1 MSGSSRGH
9 AGEAGHAGDTGYDPA
24 GEARRD
30 LTGAAVPDD
39 PAGEARRDLTGAAVP
54 DTPAGEAGR
63 RRSADLADGK
73 GDATDSFAEMPPE
86 NEWAK
91 KPLANESAIDAPG
104 RGWASARATPQRT
117 RGGRLGLTGNGRLR
131 LALASKSPARLAT
144 LRAAGFDPLVQVS
157 DVDEEALLESVRGGP
172 AQKVLALA
180 TAKARAVA
188 YDPREAA
195 GADIVVGCDSMFEFD
210 GQAVGKPGAPE
221 TARERIARMA
231 GRSGVLHTGHQIIHL
246 ESGAS
251 LGAVSHAV
259 VHFAP
264 MSDAEVE
271 AYVATGE
278 PLHVAGAFTVD
289 GLGGPFVERVD
300 GDYHG
305 VVGISLPLLR
315 AMLANWGVSIT
326 RLWQPPVKLAGDAA
340 HSPAVESVLAAA
352 DGTPSDSSI
361 DSGAAGVADA
371 SGAAEV
377 PAAGSGRPKPRGK
390 PLSDRTPSAKPLRGK
405 PHSSRRRKG
414 ADGFILCPCG
424 VEHWGLAGAAGILAF
439 RERESIEVLVQ
450 LRAEWSH
457 SGGTWSNPGG
467 AIGWSETPLEG
478 ALREFE
484 EETAISADSLDV
496 VGSIVRDHGDWRYTT
511 FAARCETAEPVP
523 NDESLALEWAPLDD
537 VLESRLDR
545 PVHPAFAEDLPR
557 LAEVIRGAAR

>member
-9 AGEAGHAGDTGYDPA
+9 AGEAGHAGDTGY
-24 GEARRD
+24 
-30 LTGAAVPDD
+30 D

-91 KPLANESAIDAPG
+91 KPFANESAIDAPD

-188 YDPREAA
+188 YDPREVAE
-195 GADIVVGCDSMFEFD
+195 ADFVVGCDSMFEFD
-210 GQAVGKPGAPE
+210 GEVVGKPGSPE
-221 TARERIARMA
+221 EARERIARMA
-231 GRSGVLHTGHQIIHL
+231 GRRGVLHTGHQIVHL
-246 ESGAS
+246 DSGAS

-271 AYVATGE
+271 AYVATEE

-326 RLWQPPVKLAGDAA
+326 RLWQPPVKLAGNADD
-340 HSPAVESVLAAA
+340 EA
-352 DGTPSDSSI
+352 DGKSAP
-361 DSGAAGVADA
+361 AGTADA
-371 SGAAEV
+371 SASG
-377 PAAGSGRPKPRGK
+377 GS
-390 PLSDRTPSAKPLRGK
+390 AVGK
-405 PHSSRRRKG
+405 PHSGRRRKG

-424 VEHWGLAGAAGILAF
+424 SEHWGLAGAAGILAF

-484 EETAISADSLDV
+484 EETAIGAGSLDV

-523 NDESLALEWAPLDD
+523 NDESLALEWASLDD
-537 VLESRLDR
+537 LLQGRLDR

-557 LAEVIRGAAR
+557 LAEVIRGAAS

>member
-1 MSGSSRGH
+1 MSGSSREH
-9 AGEAGHAGDTGYDPA
+9 AGEAGPAGDTGH
-24 GEARRD
+24 G
-30 LTGAAVPDD
+30 L
-39 PAGEARRDLTGAAVP
+39 
-54 DTPAGEAGR
+54 AGEAGR
-63 RRSADLADGK
+63 SRFVDLSGDADGAHSPRK
-73 GDATDSFAEMPPE
+73 T
-86 NEWAK
+86 
-91 KPLANESAIDAPG
+91 
-104 RGWASARATPQRT
+104 RT

-172 AQKVLALA
+172 TQKVLALA

-188 YDPREAA
+188 NDAREAA

-210 GQAVGKPGAPE
+210 GEAVGKPGSPE
-221 TARERIARMA
+221 AARERIARMA
-231 GRSGVLHTGHQIIHL
+231 GRSGVLHTGHQIVHL

-264 MSDAEVE
+264 MTDAEVE
-271 AYVATGE
+271 AYVATEE

-326 RLWQPPVKLAGDAA
+326 RLWQPPVKLAVNTDDEADGKSAPAGAA
-340 HSPAVESVLAAA
+340 SNPASNPPDIANSPTVESDLAAT
-352 DGTPSDSSI
+352 DGTASD
-361 DSGAAGVADA
+361 GGVAGVADLG
-371 SGAAEV
+371 GAAGL
-377 PAAGSGRPKPRGK
+377 PTSASGRPKPGGK
-390 PLSDRTPSAKPLRGK
+390 PLSDRTPCARPLRGK
-405 PHSSRRRKG
+405 PYSGRRRKG

-424 VEHWGLAGAAGILAF
+424 SEHWGLAGAAGILAF

-467 AIGWSETPLEG
+467 AIDWSETPLEG

-484 EETAISADSLDV
+484 EETAIGAGSLDV

-537 VLESRLDR
+537 LLEGRLDR

-557 LAEVIRGAAR
+557 LAEVIRGAAS

>member
-1 MSGSSRGH
+1 MSGSSRGR
-9 AGEAGHAGDTGYDPA
+9 AGGRDSAVKAGHV
-24 GEARRD
+24 
-30 LTGAAVPDD
+30 L
-39 PAGEARRDLTGAAVP
+39 
-54 DTPAGEAGR
+54 AGEAGR
-63 RRSADLADGK
+63 NRPV
-73 GDATDSFAEMPPE
+73 SF
-86 NEWAK
+86 
-91 KPLANESAIDAPG
+91 S
-104 RGWASARATPQRT
+104 RGTGGAHSPQKART

-195 GADIVVGCDSMFEFD
+195 GAHIVVGCDSMFEFD
-210 GQAVGKPGAPE
+210 GEAVGKPGAPE

-231 GRSGVLHTGHQIIHL
+231 GRSGILHTGHQMVHL

-271 AYVATGE
+271 AYVATEE

-315 AMLANWGVSIT
+315 AMLTNWGVSIT
-326 RLWQPPVKLAGDAA
+326 RLWQPPVKLAGDADDEA
-340 HSPAVESVLAAA
+340 DVTSAPA
-352 DGTPSDSSI
+352 GT
-361 DSGAAGVADA
+361 ADA
-371 SGAAEV
+371 SASDGS
-377 PAAGSGRPKPRGK
+377 AAGKP
-390 PLSDRTPSAKPLRGK
+390 
-405 PHSSRRRKG
+405 PHSGRRRKG

-424 VEHWGLAGAAGILAF
+424 SEHWGLAGAAGILAF

-484 EETAISADSLDV
+484 EETAIGAGSLDV

-537 VLESRLDR
+537 LLEGRLDR

-557 LAEVIRGAAR
+557 LAEVIRGAAS

>member
-1 MSGSSRGH
+1 MSGSSREH
-9 AGEAGHAGDTGYDPA
+9 ADEAGHAGDTGH
-24 GEARRD
+24 G
-30 LTGAAVPDD
+30 L
-39 PAGEARRDLTGAAVP
+39 
-54 DTPAGEAGR
+54 AGEAGR
-63 RRSADLADGK
+63 SRFFDLSGDADGAHSPRK
-73 GDATDSFAEMPPE
+73 T
-86 NEWAK
+86 
-91 KPLANESAIDAPG
+91 
-104 RGWASARATPQRT
+104 RT

-144 LRAAGFDPLVQVS
+144 LRVAGFDPLVQVS

-172 AQKVLALA
+172 TQKVLALA

-188 YDPREAA
+188 NDAREAA

-210 GQAVGKPGAPE
+210 GEAVGKPGSPE
-221 TARERIARMA
+221 AARERIARMA
-231 GRSGVLHTGHQIIHL
+231 GRSGVLHTGHQIVHL

-264 MSDAEVE
+264 MTDAEVE
-271 AYVATGE
+271 AYVATEE

-326 RLWQPPVKLAGDAA
+326 RLWQPPVKLAVNTDDEADGKSAPAGAA
-340 HSPAVESVLAAA
+340 SNPASNPPDIANSPTVESDLAAT
-352 DGTPSDSSI
+352 DGTASDGGVA
-361 DSGAAGVADA
+361 DLGGAAGLPTSA
-371 SGAAEV
+371 
-377 PAAGSGRPKPRGK
+377 SGRPKPGGK
-390 PLSDRTPSAKPLRGK
+390 PLSDRTPCARPLRGK
-405 PHSSRRRKG
+405 PYSGRRRKG

-424 VEHWGLAGAAGILAF
+424 SEHWGLAGAAGILAF

-484 EETAISADSLDV
+484 EETAIGAGSLDV

-537 VLESRLDR
+537 LLEGRLDR
-545 PVHPAFAEDLPR
+545 PVHPAFAEDLPH
-557 LAEVIRGAAR
+557 LAEVIRGAAS

>member
-1 MSGSSRGH
+1 MSGSSRGR
-9 AGEAGHAGDTGYDPA
+9 AGGRDSAVKAGHV
-24 GEARRD
+24 
-30 LTGAAVPDD
+30 L
-39 PAGEARRDLTGAAVP
+39 
-54 DTPAGEAGR
+54 AGEAGR
-63 RRSADLADGK
+63 NRPV
-73 GDATDSFAEMPPE
+73 SF
-86 NEWAK
+86 
-91 KPLANESAIDAPG
+91 S
-104 RGWASARATPQRT
+104 RGTGGAHSPQKART

-157 DVDEEALLESVRGGP
+157 DVDEETLLESVRGGP

-188 YDPREAA
+188 YDAREAA

-210 GQAVGKPGAPE
+210 GEAVGKPGAPE

-231 GRSGVLHTGHQIIHL
+231 GRSGVLHTGHQMVHL

-271 AYVATGE
+271 AYVVTGE

-326 RLWQPPVKLAGDAA
+326 RLWQPPVKLAGDADDEA
-340 HSPAVESVLAAA
+340 DVKPAPA
-352 DGTPSDSSI
+352 GT
-361 DSGAAGVADA
+361 ADA
-371 SGAAEV
+371 SASDGS
-377 PAAGSGRPKPRGK
+377 AAGKPPHSGR
-390 PLSDRTPSAKPLRGK
+390 L
-405 PHSSRRRKG
+405 RKG

-424 VEHWGLAGAAGILAF
+424 SEHWGLAGAAGILAF

-484 EETAISADSLDV
+484 EETAIGAGSLDV
-496 VGSIVRDHGDWRYTT
+496 VGSIARDHGDWRYTT

-523 NDESLALEWAPLDD
+523 NDESLALEWASLDD
-537 VLESRLDR
+537 LLQGRLDR

-557 LAEVIRGAAR
+557 LAEVIRGAAS

>member
-30 LTGAAVPDD
+30 LAGAAVPDD
-39 PAGEARRDLTGAAVP
+39 PAGEAGRNRPVSFSGGAGGA
-54 DTPAGEAGR
+54 
-63 RRSADLADGK
+63 RS
-73 GDATDSFAEMPPE
+73 
-86 NEWAK
+86 
-91 KPLANESAIDAPG
+91 
-104 RGWASARATPQRT
+104 PQKART

-210 GQAVGKPGAPE
+210 GEAVGKPGAPE

-231 GRSGVLHTGHQIIHL
+231 GRSGILHTGHQMVHL

-315 AMLANWGVSIT
+315 AMLTNWGVSIT
-326 RLWQPPVKLAGDAA
+326 RLWQPPVKLAGDADDEA
-340 HSPAVESVLAAA
+340 DVTSAPA
-352 DGTPSDSSI
+352 GT
-361 DSGAAGVADA
+361 ADA
-371 SGAAEV
+371 SASDGS
-377 PAAGSGRPKPRGK
+377 AAGKP
-390 PLSDRTPSAKPLRGK
+390 
-405 PHSSRRRKG
+405 PHSGRRRKG

-424 VEHWGLAGAAGILAF
+424 SEHWGLAGAAGILAF

-484 EETAISADSLDV
+484 EETAIGTGSLNV
-496 VGSIVRDHGDWRYTT
+496 VDSIVRDHGDWRYTT
-511 FAARCETAEPVP
+511 FAARCERAEPVP
-523 NDESLALEWAPLDD
+523 NDESLALEWVPLDD
-537 VLESRLDR
+537 MLESRLDR

-557 LAEVIRGAAR
+557 LAEVIRGAAS

>member
-1 MSGSSRGH
+1 MSGSSRGR
-9 AGEAGHAGDTGYDPA
+9 AGEAGHAGDTWYDPA

-30 LTGAAVPDD
+30 LAGAAVPDD
-39 PAGEARRDLTGAAVP
+39 PAGEARRNRPVSFSGGAGGA
-54 DTPAGEAGR
+54 
-63 RRSADLADGK
+63 RS
-73 GDATDSFAEMPPE
+73 
-86 NEWAK
+86 
-91 KPLANESAIDAPG
+91 
-104 RGWASARATPQRT
+104 PQKART

-188 YDPREAA
+188 YDAREAA

-210 GQAVGKPGAPE
+210 GETVGKPGSPE
-221 TARERIARMA
+221 AARERIARMS
-231 GRSGVLHTGHQIIHL
+231 GRSGVLHTGHQMVHL

-271 AYVATGE
+271 AYVATEE

-315 AMLANWGVSIT
+315 AMLTNWGVSIT
-326 RLWQPPVKLAGDAA
+326 RLWQPPVKLAGDADDEA
-340 HSPAVESVLAAA
+340 DVTSAPA
-352 DGTPSDSSI
+352 GT
-361 DSGAAGVADA
+361 ADA
-371 SGAAEV
+371 SASDGS
-377 PAAGSGRPKPRGK
+377 AAGKP
-390 PLSDRTPSAKPLRGK
+390 
-405 PHSSRRRKG
+405 PHSGRRRKG

-424 VEHWGLAGAAGILAF
+424 SEHWGLAGAAGILAF

-484 EETAISADSLDV
+484 EETAIGAGSLDV

-537 VLESRLDR
+537 LLEGRLDR

-557 LAEVIRGAAR
+557 LAEVIRGAAS

>member
-30 LTGAAVPDD
+30 LAGAAVPDD
-39 PAGEARRDLTGAAVP
+39 PAGEAGRNRPVSFSGGAGGA
-54 DTPAGEAGR
+54 
-63 RRSADLADGK
+63 RS
-73 GDATDSFAEMPPE
+73 
-86 NEWAK
+86 
-91 KPLANESAIDAPG
+91 
-104 RGWASARATPQRT
+104 PQKART

-188 YDPREAA
+188 YDAREAA

-210 GQAVGKPGAPE
+210 GEMVGKPGSPE
-221 TARERIARMA
+221 AARERIARMA
-231 GRSGVLHTGHQIIHL
+231 GRSGVLHTGHQMVHL

-326 RLWQPPVKLAGDAA
+326 RLWQPPVKLAGDADDEA
-340 HSPAVESVLAAA
+340 DVTSAPA
-352 DGTPSDSSI
+352 GT
-361 DSGAAGVADA
+361 ADA
-371 SGAAEV
+371 SASDGSAA
-377 PAAGSGRPKPRGK
+377 
-390 PLSDRTPSAKPLRGK
+390 GK
-405 PHSSRRRKG
+405 PHSGRRRRG

-424 VEHWGLAGAAGILAF
+424 SEHWGLAGAAGILAF

-484 EETAISADSLDV
+484 EETTIGAGSLDV

-523 NDESLALEWAPLDD
+523 NDESLALEWAPLDGL
-537 VLESRLDR
+537 LEGRLDR

-557 LAEVIRGAAR
+557 LAEVIRGAAS

>member
-1 MSGSSRGH
+1 MSGSSRGR
-9 AGEAGHAGDTGYDPA
+9 AGGRDSAVKAGHV
-24 GEARRD
+24 
-30 LTGAAVPDD
+30 L
-39 PAGEARRDLTGAAVP
+39 
-54 DTPAGEAGR
+54 AGEAGR
-63 RRSADLADGK
+63 NRPV
-73 GDATDSFAEMPPE
+73 SF
-86 NEWAK
+86 
-91 KPLANESAIDAPG
+91 S
-104 RGWASARATPQRT
+104 RGTGGAHSPQKART

-188 YDPREAA
+188 YDAREAA
-195 GADIVVGCDSMFEFD
+195 GAHIVVGCDSMFEFD
-210 GQAVGKPGAPE
+210 GEAVGKPGSPE
-221 TARERIARMA
+221 AARERIARMA
-231 GRSGVLHTGHQIIHL
+231 GRSGVLHTGHQMVHL

-271 AYVATGE
+271 AYVATEE

-315 AMLANWGVSIT
+315 AMLTNWGVSIT
-326 RLWQPPVKLAGDAA
+326 RLWQPPVKLAGDADDEA
-340 HSPAVESVLAAA
+340 DVTSAPA
-352 DGTPSDSSI
+352 GT
-361 DSGAAGVADA
+361 ADA
-371 SGAAEV
+371 SASDGS
-377 PAAGSGRPKPRGK
+377 AAGKP
-390 PLSDRTPSAKPLRGK
+390 
-405 PHSSRRRKG
+405 PHSGRRRKG

-424 VEHWGLAGAAGILAF
+424 SEHWGLAGAAGILAF

-484 EETAISADSLDV
+484 EETAIGAGSLDV

-537 VLESRLDR
+537 LLEGRLDR

-557 LAEVIRGAAR
+557 LAEVIRGAAS

>member
-1 MSGSSRGH
+1 MSGSSREH
-9 AGEAGHAGDTGYDPA
+9 AGEDGHAGDTGH
-24 GEARRD
+24 G
-30 LTGAAVPDD
+30 L
-39 PAGEARRDLTGAAVP
+39 
-54 DTPAGEAGR
+54 AGEAGR
-63 RRSADLADGK
+63 SRFVDLSGDADGAHSPRK
-73 GDATDSFAEMPPE
+73 T
-86 NEWAK
+86 
-91 KPLANESAIDAPG
+91 
-104 RGWASARATPQRT
+104 RT

-172 AQKVLALA
+172 TQKVLALA

-188 YDPREAA
+188 NDAREAA

-210 GQAVGKPGAPE
+210 GEAVGKPGSPE
-221 TARERIARMA
+221 AARERIARMA
-231 GRSGVLHTGHQIIHL
+231 GRSGVLHTGHQIVHL

-264 MSDAEVE
+264 MTDAEVE
-271 AYVATGE
+271 AYVATEE

-326 RLWQPPVKLAGDAA
+326 RLWQPPVNTDD
-340 HSPAVESVLAAA
+340 EA
-352 DGTPSDSSI
+352 DGKSAP
-361 DSGAAGVADA
+361 AGTADA
-371 SGAAEV
+371 SASDGSAA
-377 PAAGSGRPKPRGK
+377 
-390 PLSDRTPSAKPLRGK
+390 GK
-405 PHSSRRRKG
+405 PHSGRRRKG

-424 VEHWGLAGAAGILAF
+424 SEHWGLAGAAGILAF

-467 AIGWSETPLEG
+467 AIDWSETPLEG

-484 EETAISADSLDV
+484 EETAIGAGSLDV

-511 FAARCETAEPVP
+511 FAARCKTAEPVP

-537 VLESRLDR
+537 LLEGRLDR
-545 PVHPAFAEDLPR
+545 PVHPAFAEDLPH
-557 LAEVIRGAAR
+557 LAEVIRGAAS

>member
-1 MSGSSRGH
+1 MSGSSREH
-9 AGEAGHAGDTGYDPA
+9 AGEDGHAGDTGH
-24 GEARRD
+24 G
-30 LTGAAVPDD
+30 L
-39 PAGEARRDLTGAAVP
+39 
-54 DTPAGEAGR
+54 AGEAGR
-63 RRSADLADGK
+63 SRFVDLSGDADGAHSPRK
-73 GDATDSFAEMPPE
+73 T
-86 NEWAK
+86 
-91 KPLANESAIDAPG
+91 
-104 RGWASARATPQRT
+104 RT

-172 AQKVLALA
+172 TQKVLALA

-188 YDPREAA
+188 NDAREAA

-210 GQAVGKPGAPE
+210 GEAVGKPGSPE
-221 TARERIARMA
+221 AARERIARMA
-231 GRSGVLHTGHQIIHL
+231 GRSGVLHTGHQIVHL

-326 RLWQPPVKLAGDAA
+326 RLWQPPVNTDD
-340 HSPAVESVLAAA
+340 EA
-352 DGTPSDSSI
+352 DGKSAP
-361 DSGAAGVADA
+361 AGTADA
-371 SGAAEV
+371 SASDGSAA
-377 PAAGSGRPKPRGK
+377 
-390 PLSDRTPSAKPLRGK
+390 GK
-405 PHSSRRRKG
+405 PHSGRRRKG

-424 VEHWGLAGAAGILAF
+424 SEHWGLAGAAGILAF

-467 AIGWSETPLEG
+467 AIDWSETPLEG

-484 EETAISADSLDV
+484 EETAIGAGSLDV

-511 FAARCETAEPVP
+511 FAARCKTAEPVP

-537 VLESRLDR
+537 LLEGRLDR
-545 PVHPAFAEDLPR
+545 PVHPAFAEDLPH
-557 LAEVIRGAAR
+557 LAEVIRGAAS

>member
-1 MSGSSRGH
+1 MNGSSQGH
-9 AGEAGHAGDTGYDPA
+9 AGEAGYDPA

-30 LTGAAVPDD
+30 LTGAAVPDA
-39 PAGEARRDLTGAAVP
+39 PT
-54 DTPAGEAGR
+54 GEAGR

-91 KPLANESAIDAPG
+91 KPFANESAIDAPD

-188 YDPREAA
+188 YDPREAV

-210 GQAVGKPGAPE
+210 GEAVGKPGAPE

-340 HSPAVESVLAAA
+340 HSPAVESVLAAV
-352 DGTPSDSSI
+352 DGTPFDSS
-361 DSGAAGVADA
+361 AASVADA
-371 SGAAEV
+371 SGAAGL
-377 PAAGSGRPKPRGK
+377 PAAGSGRPNPGGK
-390 PLSDRTPSAKPLRGK
+390 PLSDKTPSAKPLRGK
-405 PHSSRRRKG
+405 PHSSRRRRG

-484 EETAISADSLDV
+484 EETAIGAGSLDV
-496 VGSIVRDHGDWRYTT
+496 AGSIVRDHGDWRYTT

-523 NDESLALEWAPLDD
+523 NDESLALEWVPLDD
-537 VLESRLDR
+537 LLQGRLDR

-557 LAEVIRGAAR
+557 LAEVIRGAAS

>member
-1 MSGSSRGH
+1 MSGSSRGR
-9 AGEAGHAGDTGYDPA
+9 AGGRDSAVKAGHV
-24 GEARRD
+24 
-30 LTGAAVPDD
+30 L
-39 PAGEARRDLTGAAVP
+39 
-54 DTPAGEAGR
+54 AGEAGR
-63 RRSADLADGK
+63 NRPV
-73 GDATDSFAEMPPE
+73 SF
-86 NEWAK
+86 
-91 KPLANESAIDAPG
+91 S
-104 RGWASARATPQRT
+104 RGTGGAHSPQKART

-188 YDPREAA
+188 YDAREAA
-195 GADIVVGCDSMFEFD
+195 GAHIVVGCDSMFEFD
-210 GQAVGKPGAPE
+210 GEAVGKPGAPE

-271 AYVATGE
+271 AYVATEE

-315 AMLANWGVSIT
+315 TMLTNWGVSIT
-326 RLWQPPVKLAGDAA
+326 RLWQPPVKLAGDADDEA
-340 HSPAVESVLAAA
+340 DVTSAPA
-352 DGTPSDSSI
+352 GT
-361 DSGAAGVADA
+361 ADA
-371 SGAAEV
+371 SASDGS
-377 PAAGSGRPKPRGK
+377 AAGKP
-390 PLSDRTPSAKPLRGK
+390 
-405 PHSSRRRKG
+405 PHSGRRRKG

-424 VEHWGLAGAAGILAF
+424 SEHWGLAGAAGILAF

-484 EETAISADSLDV
+484 EETAIGAGSLDV

-537 VLESRLDR
+537 LLEGRLDR

-557 LAEVIRGAAR
+557 LAEVIRGAAS

>member
-1 MSGSSRGH
+1 MSGSSRGR
-9 AGEAGHAGDTGYDPA
+9 AGGRDSAVKAGHV
-24 GEARRD
+24 
-30 LTGAAVPDD
+30 L
-39 PAGEARRDLTGAAVP
+39 
-54 DTPAGEAGR
+54 AGEAGR
-63 RRSADLADGK
+63 NRPV
-73 GDATDSFAEMPPE
+73 SF
-86 NEWAK
+86 
-91 KPLANESAIDAPG
+91 S
-104 RGWASARATPQRT
+104 RGTGGAHSPQKART

-188 YDPREAA
+188 YDAREAA
-195 GADIVVGCDSMFEFD
+195 GAHIVVGCDSMFEFD
-210 GQAVGKPGAPE
+210 GEAVGKPGAPE

-231 GRSGVLHTGHQIIHL
+231 GRSGILHTGHQMVHL

-315 AMLANWGVSIT
+315 AMLTNWGVSIT
-326 RLWQPPVKLAGDAA
+326 RLWQPPVKLAGDADDEA
-340 HSPAVESVLAAA
+340 DVTSAPA
-352 DGTPSDSSI
+352 GT
-361 DSGAAGVADA
+361 ADA
-371 SGAAEV
+371 SASDGS
-377 PAAGSGRPKPRGK
+377 AAGKP
-390 PLSDRTPSAKPLRGK
+390 
-405 PHSSRRRKG
+405 PHSGRRRKG

-424 VEHWGLAGAAGILAF
+424 SEHWGLAGAAGILAF

-484 EETAISADSLDV
+484 EETAIGAGSLDV

-523 NDESLALEWAPLDD
+523 NDESLALEWAPLDGL
-537 VLESRLDR
+537 LEGRLDR

-557 LAEVIRGAAR
+557 LAEVIRGAAS

>member
-9 AGEAGHAGDTGYDPA
+9 AGGRNSA

-30 LTGAAVPDD
+30 LAGAAVPDD
-39 PAGEARRDLTGAAVP
+39 PAGEARRNRPVNFSGGAGGA
-54 DTPAGEAGR
+54 
-63 RRSADLADGK
+63 RS
-73 GDATDSFAEMPPE
+73 
-86 NEWAK
+86 
-91 KPLANESAIDAPG
+91 
-104 RGWASARATPQRT
+104 PQKART

-188 YDPREAA
+188 YDAREAA

-210 GQAVGKPGAPE
+210 GETVGKPGSPE
-221 TARERIARMA
+221 AARERIARMS
-231 GRSGVLHTGHQIIHL
+231 GRSGVLHTGHQMVHL

-326 RLWQPPVKLAGDAA
+326 RLWQPPVKLAGDADDEA
-340 HSPAVESVLAAA
+340 DVTSAPA
-352 DGTPSDSSI
+352 GT
-361 DSGAAGVADA
+361 ADA
-371 SGAAEV
+371 SASDGS
-377 PAAGSGRPKPRGK
+377 AAGKPPHSGR
-390 PLSDRTPSAKPLRGK
+390 L
-405 PHSSRRRKG
+405 RKG

-424 VEHWGLAGAAGILAF
+424 SEHWGLAGAAGILAF

-484 EETAISADSLDV
+484 EETAIGAGSLDV

-537 VLESRLDR
+537 LLEGRLDR

-557 LAEVIRGAAR
+557 LAEVIRGAAS

>member
-1 MSGSSRGH
+1 MSGSSRGR
-9 AGEAGHAGDTGYDPA
+9 AGGRDSAVKAGHV
-24 GEARRD
+24 
-30 LTGAAVPDD
+30 L
-39 PAGEARRDLTGAAVP
+39 
-54 DTPAGEAGR
+54 AGEAGR
-63 RRSADLADGK
+63 NRPV
-73 GDATDSFAEMPPE
+73 SF
-86 NEWAK
+86 
-91 KPLANESAIDAPG
+91 S
-104 RGWASARATPQRT
+104 RGTGGAHSPQKART

-188 YDPREAA
+188 YDAREAA
-195 GADIVVGCDSMFEFD
+195 GAHIVVGCDSMFEFD
-210 GQAVGKPGAPE
+210 GEAVGKPGAPE

-315 AMLANWGVSIT
+315 AMLTNWGVSIT
-326 RLWQPPVKLAGDAA
+326 RLWQPPVKLAGDADDEA
-340 HSPAVESVLAAA
+340 DVTSAPA
-352 DGTPSDSSI
+352 GT
-361 DSGAAGVADA
+361 ADA
-371 SGAAEV
+371 SASDGS
-377 PAAGSGRPKPRGK
+377 AAGKP
-390 PLSDRTPSAKPLRGK
+390 
-405 PHSSRRRKG
+405 PHSGRRRKG

-424 VEHWGLAGAAGILAF
+424 SEHWGLAGAAGILAF

-484 EETAISADSLDV
+484 EETAIGAGSLDV

-537 VLESRLDR
+537 LLEGRLDR

-557 LAEVIRGAAR
+557 LAEVIRGAAS

>member
-39 PAGEARRDLTGAAVP
+39 PAGEA
-54 DTPAGEAGR
+54 GR

-91 KPLANESAIDAPG
+91 KPFANESAIDAPG
-104 RGWASARATPQRT
+104 RGWVSARATPQRT

-210 GQAVGKPGAPE
+210 GEAVGKPGSPE
-221 TARERIARMA
+221 EARERIARMA
-231 GRSGVLHTGHQIIHL
+231 GRSGVLHTGHQMVHL

-289 GLGGPFVERVD
+289 GLGGPFAERVD

-326 RLWQPPVKLAGDAA
+326 RLWQPPVKLAGDAT

-390 PLSDRTPSAKPLRGK
+390 PLSDKTPSAKPLRGK

-484 EETAISADSLDV
+484 EETAIGADSLDV

-537 VLESRLDR
+537 LLQGRLDR

-557 LAEVIRGAAR
+557 LAEVIRGAAS

>member
-1 MSGSSRGH
+1 MSGSSRGR

-30 LTGAAVPDD
+30 LAGAAVPDD
-39 PAGEARRDLTGAAVP
+39 PAGEAGRNRPVSFSGGAGGA
-54 DTPAGEAGR
+54 
-63 RRSADLADGK
+63 RS
-73 GDATDSFAEMPPE
+73 
-86 NEWAK
+86 
-91 KPLANESAIDAPG
+91 
-104 RGWASARATPQRT
+104 PQKART

-188 YDPREAA
+188 YDAREAA

-210 GQAVGKPGAPE
+210 GETVGKPGSPE
-221 TARERIARMA
+221 AARERIARMS
-231 GRSGVLHTGHQIIHL
+231 GRSGVLHTGHQMVHL

-326 RLWQPPVKLAGDAA
+326 RLWQPPVNLAGDAA
-340 HSPAVESVLAAA
+340 HSPAVESVLAAV
-352 DGTPSDSSI
+352 DGTPFDSS
-361 DSGAAGVADA
+361 AASVADA
-371 SGAAEV
+371 SSAAGLL
-377 PAAGSGRPKPRGK
+377 AAGSGRPKPG
-390 PLSDRTPSAKPLRGK
+390 SK
-405 PHSSRRRKG
+405 PHSGRRRKG

-424 VEHWGLAGAAGILAF
+424 SEHWGLAGAAGILAF
-439 RERESIEVLVQ
+439 REHESIEVLVQ

-484 EETAISADSLDV
+484 EETAIGAGSLDV

-537 VLESRLDR
+537 LLEGRLDR

-557 LAEVIRGAAR
+557 LAEVIRGAAS

>member
-1 MSGSSRGH
+1 MSGSSRGR

-30 LTGAAVPDD
+30 LAGAAVPDD
-39 PAGEARRDLTGAAVP
+39 PAGEARRNRPVSFSGGAGGA
-54 DTPAGEAGR
+54 
-63 RRSADLADGK
+63 RS
-73 GDATDSFAEMPPE
+73 
-86 NEWAK
+86 
-91 KPLANESAIDAPG
+91 
-104 RGWASARATPQRT
+104 PQKART

-188 YDPREAA
+188 YDAREAA

-210 GQAVGKPGAPE
+210 GETVGKPGSPE
-221 TARERIARMA
+221 AARERIARMS
-231 GRSGVLHTGHQIIHL
+231 GRSGVLHTGHQMVHL

-271 AYVATGE
+271 AYVATEE

-315 AMLANWGVSIT
+315 AMLTNWGVSIT
-326 RLWQPPVKLAGDAA
+326 RLWQPPVKLAGDADDEA
-340 HSPAVESVLAAA
+340 DVTSAPA
-352 DGTPSDSSI
+352 GT
-361 DSGAAGVADA
+361 ADA
-371 SGAAEV
+371 SASDGS
-377 PAAGSGRPKPRGK
+377 AAGKP
-390 PLSDRTPSAKPLRGK
+390 
-405 PHSSRRRKG
+405 PHSGRRRKG

-424 VEHWGLAGAAGILAF
+424 SEHWGLAGAAGILAF

-484 EETAISADSLDV
+484 EETAIGAGSLDV

-537 VLESRLDR
+537 LLEGRLDR

-557 LAEVIRGAAR
+557 LAEVIRGAAS

>member
-1 MSGSSRGH
+1 MSGSSREH
-9 AGEAGHAGDTGYDPA
+9 AGGHDSAGTRPA
-24 GEARRD
+24 
-30 LTGAAVPDD
+30 
-39 PAGEARRDLTGAAVP
+39 
-54 DTPAGEAGR
+54 
-63 RRSADLADGK
+63 
-73 GDATDSFAEMPPE
+73 
-86 NEWAK
+86 
-91 KPLANESAIDAPG
+91 
-104 RGWASARATPQRT
+104 PQRT
-117 RGGRLGLTGNGRLR
+117 RGGRLGLTGNGPLR

-188 YDPREAA
+188 YDPREVAE
-195 GADIVVGCDSMFEFD
+195 ADFVVGCDSMFEFD
-210 GQAVGKPGAPE
+210 GQVVGKPGSPE
-221 TARERIARMA
+221 EARERIARMA
-231 GRSGVLHTGHQIIHL
+231 GRSGVLHTGHQIVHL

-326 RLWQPPVKLAGDAA
+326 RLWQPPVKLAGAAA
-340 HSPAVESVLAAA
+340 HSPAVESVSAAA

-361 DSGAAGVADA
+361 DSGAAGVVDA
-371 SGAAEV
+371 SGAAEL
-377 PAAGSGRPKPRGK
+377 PAASLGRPKPGGK
-390 PLSDRTPSAKPLRGK
+390 PLSNRAPSGKPLSGK
-405 PHSSRRRKG
+405 LHSGRRRKG
-414 ADGFILCPCG
+414 ADGFILCACG

-484 EETAISADSLDV
+484 EETAIGAGSLDV
-496 VGSIVRDHGDWRYTT
+496 VGNIVRDHGDWRYTT

-557 LAEVIRGAAR
+557 LAEVIRGAAG

>member
-1 MSGSSRGH
+1 MSGSSRGR

-30 LTGAAVPDD
+30 LAGAAVPDD
-39 PAGEARRDLTGAAVP
+39 PAGEAGRNRPVSFSGGAGGAH
-54 DTPAGEAGR
+54 
-63 RRSADLADGK
+63 S
-73 GDATDSFAEMPPE
+73 
-86 NEWAK
+86 
-91 KPLANESAIDAPG
+91 
-104 RGWASARATPQRT
+104 PQKART

-144 LRAAGFDPLVQVS
+144 LRAAGFNPLVQVS

-188 YDPREAA
+188 YDAREAA

-210 GQAVGKPGAPE
+210 GETVGKPGSPE
-221 TARERIARMA
+221 AARERIARMS
-231 GRSGVLHTGHQIIHL
+231 GRSGVLHTGHQMVHL

-326 RLWQPPVKLAGDAA
+326 RLWQPPVKLAGDADDEA
-340 HSPAVESVLAAA
+340 DVTSAPA
-352 DGTPSDSSI
+352 GT
-361 DSGAAGVADA
+361 ADA
-371 SGAAEV
+371 SASDGS
-377 PAAGSGRPKPRGK
+377 AAGE
-390 PLSDRTPSAKPLRGK
+390 
-405 PHSSRRRKG
+405 PHSGRRRKG

-424 VEHWGLAGAAGILAF
+424 SEHWGLAGAAGILAF

-484 EETAISADSLDV
+484 EETAIGAGSLDV

-523 NDESLALEWAPLDD
+523 NDESLALEWAPLDGL
-537 VLESRLDR
+537 LEGRLDR

-557 LAEVIRGAAR
+557 LAEVIRGAAS

>member
-1 MSGSSRGH
+1 MSGSSRGR
-9 AGEAGHAGDTGYDPA
+9 AGGRDSAVKAGHV
-24 GEARRD
+24 
-30 LTGAAVPDD
+30 L
-39 PAGEARRDLTGAAVP
+39 
-54 DTPAGEAGR
+54 AGEAGR
-63 RRSADLADGK
+63 NRPV
-73 GDATDSFAEMPPE
+73 SF
-86 NEWAK
+86 
-91 KPLANESAIDAPG
+91 S
-104 RGWASARATPQRT
+104 RGTGGAHSPQKART

-188 YDPREAA
+188 YDAREAA
-195 GADIVVGCDSMFEFD
+195 GAHIVVGCDSMFEFD
-210 GQAVGKPGAPE
+210 GETVGKPGSPE
-221 TARERIARMA
+221 AARERIARMA
-231 GRSGVLHTGHQIIHL
+231 GRSGILHTGHQMVHL

-326 RLWQPPVKLAGDAA
+326 RLWQPPVKLAGDADDEA
-340 HSPAVESVLAAA
+340 DVTSAPA
-352 DGTPSDSSI
+352 GT
-361 DSGAAGVADA
+361 ADA
-371 SGAAEV
+371 SASDGS
-377 PAAGSGRPKPRGK
+377 AAGKP
-390 PLSDRTPSAKPLRGK
+390 
-405 PHSSRRRKG
+405 PHSGRRRKG

-424 VEHWGLAGAAGILAF
+424 SEHWGLAGAAGILAF

-484 EETAISADSLDV
+484 EETAIGAGSLDV

-523 NDESLALEWAPLDD
+523 NDESLALEWAPLDGL
-537 VLESRLDR
+537 LEGRLDR

-557 LAEVIRGAAR
+557 LAEVIRGAAS

>member
-1 MSGSSRGH
+1 MSGSSRGR
-9 AGEAGHAGDTGYDPA
+9 AGGRDSAVKAGHV
-24 GEARRD
+24 
-30 LTGAAVPDD
+30 L
-39 PAGEARRDLTGAAVP
+39 
-54 DTPAGEAGR
+54 AGEAGR
-63 RRSADLADGK
+63 NRPV
-73 GDATDSFAEMPPE
+73 SF
-86 NEWAK
+86 
-91 KPLANESAIDAPG
+91 S
-104 RGWASARATPQRT
+104 RGTGGAHSPQKART

-188 YDPREAA
+188 YDAREAA
-195 GADIVVGCDSMFEFD
+195 GAHIVVGCDSMFEFD
-210 GQAVGKPGAPE
+210 GEAVGKPGAPE

-231 GRSGVLHTGHQIIHL
+231 GRSGILHTGHQMVHL

-315 AMLANWGVSIT
+315 AMLTNWGVSIT
-326 RLWQPPVKLAGDAA
+326 RLWQPPVKLAGDADDEA
-340 HSPAVESVLAAA
+340 DVKPAPA
-352 DGTPSDSSI
+352 GT
-361 DSGAAGVADA
+361 ADA
-371 SGAAEV
+371 SASDGS
-377 PAAGSGRPKPRGK
+377 AAGKP
-390 PLSDRTPSAKPLRGK
+390 
-405 PHSSRRRKG
+405 PHSGRRRKG

-424 VEHWGLAGAAGILAF
+424 SEHWGLAGAAGILAF

-478 ALREFE
+478 AVREFE
-484 EETAISADSLDV
+484 EETAIGAGSLDV

-523 NDESLALEWAPLDD
+523 NDESLALEWASLDD
-537 VLESRLDR
+537 LLEGRLDR

-557 LAEVIRGAAR
+557 LAEVIRGAAS

>member
-1 MSGSSRGH
+1 MSGSSRGR
-9 AGEAGHAGDTGYDPA
+9 AGGRDSAVKAGHV
-24 GEARRD
+24 
-30 LTGAAVPDD
+30 L
-39 PAGEARRDLTGAAVP
+39 
-54 DTPAGEAGR
+54 AGEAGR
-63 RRSADLADGK
+63 NRPV
-73 GDATDSFAEMPPE
+73 SF
-86 NEWAK
+86 
-91 KPLANESAIDAPG
+91 S
-104 RGWASARATPQRT
+104 RGTGGAHSPQKART

-188 YDPREAA
+188 YDPREVTE
-195 GADIVVGCDSMFEFD
+195 ADFVVGCDSMFEFD
-210 GQAVGKPGAPE
+210 GEAVGKPGAPE

-315 AMLANWGVSIT
+315 AMLTNWGVSIT
-326 RLWQPPVKLAGDAA
+326 RLWQPPVKLAGDADDEA
-340 HSPAVESVLAAA
+340 DVTSAPA
-352 DGTPSDSSI
+352 GT
-361 DSGAAGVADA
+361 ADA
-371 SGAAEV
+371 SASDGS
-377 PAAGSGRPKPRGK
+377 AAGKP
-390 PLSDRTPSAKPLRGK
+390 
-405 PHSSRRRKG
+405 PHSGRRRKG

-424 VEHWGLAGAAGILAF
+424 SEHWGLAGAAGILAF

-484 EETAISADSLDV
+484 EETAIGAGSLDV

-523 NDESLALEWAPLDD
+523 NDESLALEWALLDD
-537 VLESRLDR
+537 LLEGRLDR

-557 LAEVIRGAAR
+557 LAEVIRGAAS

>member
-1 MSGSSRGH
+1 MSGSSREH
-9 AGEAGHAGDTGYDPA
+9 AGGHDSAGTRPA
-24 GEARRD
+24 
-30 LTGAAVPDD
+30 
-39 PAGEARRDLTGAAVP
+39 
-54 DTPAGEAGR
+54 
-63 RRSADLADGK
+63 
-73 GDATDSFAEMPPE
+73 
-86 NEWAK
+86 
-91 KPLANESAIDAPG
+91 
-104 RGWASARATPQRT
+104 PQRT
-117 RGGRLGLTGNGRLR
+117 RGGRLGLTGNGPLR

-157 DVDEEALLESVRGGP
+157 DVNEEALLESVRGGP

-188 YDPREAA
+188 YDPREVAE
-195 GADIVVGCDSMFEFD
+195 ADFVVGCDSMFEFD
-210 GQAVGKPGAPE
+210 GETVGKPGSPE
-221 TARERIARMA
+221 AARERIARMS
-231 GRSGVLHTGHQIIHL
+231 GRSGVLHTGHQMVHL

-326 RLWQPPVKLAGDAA
+326 RLWQPPVKLAGDADDEA
-340 HSPAVESVLAAA
+340 DVTSAPA
-352 DGTPSDSSI
+352 GT
-361 DSGAAGVADA
+361 ADA
-371 SGAAEV
+371 SASDGS
-377 PAAGSGRPKPRGK
+377 AAGKP
-390 PLSDRTPSAKPLRGK
+390 
-405 PHSSRRRKG
+405 PHSGRRRKG

-424 VEHWGLAGAAGILAF
+424 SEHWGLAGAAGILAF

-484 EETAISADSLDV
+484 EETAIGADSLDV

-537 VLESRLDR
+537 LLEGRLDR

-557 LAEVIRGAAR
+557 LAEVIRGSVLH

>member
-24 GEARRD
+24 GEAGSNRPASFSCG
-30 LTGAAVPDD
+30 TG
-39 PAGEARRDLTGAAVP
+39 GARSQKA
-54 DTPAGEAGR
+54 
-63 RRSADLADGK
+63 
-73 GDATDSFAEMPPE
+73 
-86 NEWAK
+86 
-91 KPLANESAIDAPG
+91 
-104 RGWASARATPQRT
+104 RT
-117 RGGRLGLTGNGRLR
+117 RGGRLDLPGNGRLR

-157 DVDEEALLESVRGGP
+157 DVDEEALLGSVRGGP

-210 GQAVGKPGAPE
+210 GEAVGKPGAPE

-231 GRSGVLHTGHQIIHL
+231 GRSGVLHTGHQIVHL

-271 AYVATGE
+271 AYVATEE

-305 VVGISLPLLR
+305 VVGVSLPLLR

-326 RLWQPPVKLAGDAA
+326 RLWQPPVKLAGNADD
-340 HSPAVESVLAAA
+340 EA
-352 DGTPSDSSI
+352 DGKP
-361 DSGAAGVADA
+361 APAGTADA
-371 SGAAEV
+371 SASDGSAA
-377 PAAGSGRPKPRGK
+377 
-390 PLSDRTPSAKPLRGK
+390 GK
-405 PHSSRRRKG
+405 PHSGRRRKG

-424 VEHWGLAGAAGILAF
+424 SEHWGLAGAAGILAF

-484 EETAISADSLDV
+484 EETAIGAGSLDV

-523 NDESLALEWAPLDD
+523 NDESLALEWASLDD
-537 VLESRLDR
+537 LLQGRLDR

>member
-1 MSGSSRGH
+1 MSGSSRGR

-30 LTGAAVPDD
+30 LAGAAVPDD
-39 PAGEARRDLTGAAVP
+39 PAGEARRNRPVSFSGGAGGA
-54 DTPAGEAGR
+54 
-63 RRSADLADGK
+63 RS
-73 GDATDSFAEMPPE
+73 
-86 NEWAK
+86 
-91 KPLANESAIDAPG
+91 
-104 RGWASARATPQRT
+104 PQKART

-188 YDPREAA
+188 YDAREAA

-210 GQAVGKPGAPE
+210 GETVGKPGSPE
-221 TARERIARMA
+221 AARERIARMS
-231 GRSGVLHTGHQIIHL
+231 GRSGVLHTGHQMVHL

-271 AYVATGE
+271 AYVATEE

-289 GLGGPFVERVD
+289 GLGGPFVERVE

-315 AMLANWGVSIT
+315 AMLTNWGVSIT
-326 RLWQPPVKLAGDAA
+326 RLWQPPVKLAGDADDEA
-340 HSPAVESVLAAA
+340 DVTSAPA
-352 DGTPSDSSI
+352 GT
-361 DSGAAGVADA
+361 ADA
-371 SGAAEV
+371 SASDGS
-377 PAAGSGRPKPRGK
+377 AAGKP
-390 PLSDRTPSAKPLRGK
+390 
-405 PHSSRRRKG
+405 PHSGRRRKG

-424 VEHWGLAGAAGILAF
+424 SEHWGLAGAAGILAF

-484 EETAISADSLDV
+484 EETAIGAGSLDV

-537 VLESRLDR
+537 LLEGRLDR

-557 LAEVIRGAAR
+557 LAEVIRGAAS

>member
-1 MSGSSRGH
+1 MSGSSRGR
-9 AGEAGHAGDTGYDPA
+9 AGGRDSAVKAGHV
-24 GEARRD
+24 
-30 LTGAAVPDD
+30 L
-39 PAGEARRDLTGAAVP
+39 
-54 DTPAGEAGR
+54 AGEAGR
-63 RRSADLADGK
+63 NRPV
-73 GDATDSFAEMPPE
+73 SF
-86 NEWAK
+86 
-91 KPLANESAIDAPG
+91 S
-104 RGWASARATPQRT
+104 RGTGGAHSPQKART

-144 LRAAGFDPLVQVS
+144 LQAAGFDPLVQVS

-188 YDPREAA
+188 YDAREAA
-195 GADIVVGCDSMFEFD
+195 GAHIVVGCDSMFEFD
-210 GQAVGKPGAPE
+210 GEAVGKPGNPE
-221 TARERIARMA
+221 KARDRIARMA
-231 GRSGVLHTGHQIIHL
+231 GRSGLLHTGHQIVHL

-352 DGTPSDSSI
+352 DGTPSDNSI

-371 SGAAEV
+371 SGAAGLL
-377 PAAGSGRPKPRGK
+377 AAGSGRPKPG
-390 PLSDRTPSAKPLRGK
+390 SK
-405 PHSSRRRKG
+405 PHSGRRRKG

-424 VEHWGLAGAAGILAF
+424 SEHWGLAGAAGILAF

-484 EETAISADSLDV
+484 EETAIGADSLDV

-537 VLESRLDR
+537 LLEGRLDR

-557 LAEVIRGAAR
+557 LAEVIRGAAS

>member
-1 MSGSSRGH
+1 MSGSSRGR
-9 AGEAGHAGDTGYDPA
+9 A

-30 LTGAAVPDD
+30 LAGAAVPDD
-39 PAGEARRDLTGAAVP
+39 PAGEAGRNRPVSFSRGTGGAH
-54 DTPAGEAGR
+54 
-63 RRSADLADGK
+63 S
-73 GDATDSFAEMPPE
+73 
-86 NEWAK
+86 
-91 KPLANESAIDAPG
+91 
-104 RGWASARATPQRT
+104 PQKART

-188 YDPREAA
+188 YDAREAA
-195 GADIVVGCDSMFEFD
+195 GAHIVVGCDSMFEFD
-210 GQAVGKPGAPE
+210 GEAVGKPGAPE

-231 GRSGVLHTGHQIIHL
+231 GRSGVLHTGHQMVHL

-271 AYVATGE
+271 AYVATEE

-326 RLWQPPVKLAGDAA
+326 RLWQPPVNLAGDADDEA
-340 HSPAVESVLAAA
+340 DVTSAPA
-352 DGTPSDSSI
+352 GT
-361 DSGAAGVADA
+361 ADA
-371 SGAAEV
+371 SASDGSAA
-377 PAAGSGRPKPRGK
+377 
-390 PLSDRTPSAKPLRGK
+390 GK
-405 PHSSRRRKG
+405 PHSGRRRKG

-424 VEHWGLAGAAGILAF
+424 SEHWGLAGAAGILAF

-484 EETAISADSLDV
+484 EETAIGAGNLDV

-523 NDESLALEWAPLDD
+523 NDESLALEWAPLDGL
-537 VLESRLDR
+537 LEGRLDR

-557 LAEVIRGAAR
+557 LAEVIRGAAS

>member
-1 MSGSSRGH
+1 M
-9 AGEAGHAGDTGYDPA
+9 
-24 GEARRD
+24 
-30 LTGAAVPDD
+30 
-39 PAGEARRDLTGAAVP
+39 
-54 DTPAGEAGR
+54 
-63 RRSADLADGK
+63 
-73 GDATDSFAEMPPE
+73 
-86 NEWAK
+86 
-91 KPLANESAIDAPG
+91 
-104 RGWASARATPQRT
+104 
-117 RGGRLGLTGNGRLR
+117 
-131 LALASKSPARLAT
+131 
-144 LRAAGFDPLVQVS
+144 
-157 DVDEEALLESVRGGP
+157 
-172 AQKVLALA
+172 
-180 TAKARAVA
+180 A
-188 YDPREAA
+188 YDPREAV

-210 GQAVGKPGAPE
+210 GEAVGKPGAPE

-231 GRSGVLHTGHQIIHL
+231 GRSGVLHTGHQIVHL

-264 MSDAEVE
+264 MTDAEVE
-271 AYVATGE
+271 AYVATEE

-326 RLWQPPVKLAGDAA
+326 RLWQPPVKLAGNADD
-340 HSPAVESVLAAA
+340 EA
-352 DGTPSDSSI
+352 DGKSAP
-361 DSGAAGVADA
+361 AGTADA
-371 SGAAEV
+371 SASG
-377 PAAGSGRPKPRGK
+377 GS
-390 PLSDRTPSAKPLRGK
+390 AVGK
-405 PHSSRRRKG
+405 PHSGRRRKG

-424 VEHWGLAGAAGILAF
+424 AEHWGLAGAAGILAF

-484 EETAISADSLDV
+484 EETAIGADSLDV

-523 NDESLALEWAPLDD
+523 NDESLALEWASLDD
-537 VLESRLDR
+537 LLQGRLDR
-545 PVHPAFAEDLPR
+545 PVHPAWPR
-557 LAEVIRGAAR
+557 SSAALQADRPVSSPKPFLASHAPILTVRRRGLLSTCDHQADRADQPMEPAAPPPKHASRRCAAPPIHCPHGSVHHPRCPV